1 VVGKVT
7 FVPVACSGAWGEV
20 APWQMLQDGSDGT
33 WQYWRKQG
41 MCFWFIEV
49 IDYKEHLSEK
59 EWREN
64 PSFDEGLFEATLKL
78 VDLSEVPSEKIAEA
92 LRSCGRDDIEELE
105 DDQKLLWSA
114 EALASYGTYAR
125 MGTWQNTRMVTARA
139 PAREECDR
147 LMNDDAYYEEQM
159 ERPVNALGSTARE
172 FARGDLWSSLQRIKD
187 NPDATLE
194 QKITLKMYQSAER
207 TLGGEK
213 IPDSLK
219 EAP

>member
-1 VVGKVT
+1 MKT
-7 FVPVACSGAWGEV
+7 WATSWGET
-20 APWQMLQDGSDGT
+20 APWQMLQDGNGGT

-41 MCFWFIEV
+41 MCYWFIEV
-49 IDYKEHLSEK
+49 IDFKEHLSDS
-59 EWREN
+59 EWDGN
-64 PSFDEGLFEATLKL
+64 PAFADGLFEATLKL

-125 MGTWQNTRMVTARA
+125 MGTWRGKRMVTARA
-139 PAREECDR
+139 PAREECNR
-147 LMNDDAYYEEQM
+147 LMNDDAYYEAQLD
-159 ERPVNALGSTARE
+159 RPVNALESTARE
-172 FARGDLWSSLQRIKD
+172 FMRGDLWSSLQRIKD
-187 NPDATLE
+187 NPDATFK
-194 QKITLKMYQSAER
+194 QKVTLKAYQACER

-219 EAP
+219 ADG